1 MKLPKSW
8 SEITIEQFI
17 ELSNLDASIGS
28 YSYNSEALSVLSDT
42 SIEEIEDIDIED
54 MANIMLE
61 LNWAKSQP
69 KNFYR
74 NELLGMVVKP
84 ISKLTLFEYI
94 DLEHYF
100 ANDYV
105 KNLAIIA
112 GIRYKR
118 TEVDKFSNLIYEPYS
133 YSPKD
138 RQDLFLELPVT
149 EVYGLINEFLQF
161 RDNFLKTYENLF
173 NPEGEEDLTPE
184 EKLEMDPEEVKEIEQ
199 TKKSTKWS
207 WELMIYNLCGGDL
220 TKYEA
225 LGELPLVL
233 VFNMLGMKKELS
245 L

>member
-1 MKLPKSW
+1 MNLPKSW
-8 SEITIEQFI
+8 NEITIEQFI
-17 ELSNLDASIGS
+17 ELSNLDASTGS

-100 ANDYV
+100 ANNYIS
-105 KNLAIIA
+105 NLAIIA
-112 GIRYKR
+112 GIRYKH
-118 TEVDKFSNLIYEPYS
+118 TEVNKFSNLIYEPYS
-133 YSPKD
+133 YSPRD
-138 RQDLFLELPVT
+138 RQELFLDLPIT
-149 EVYGLINEFLQF
+149 EVYGLIQEFLQY

-173 NPEGEEDLTPE
+173 NPEAEDDLTPQ
-184 EKLEMDPEEVKEIEQ
+184 EKAEMDAEEIKEMEDA
-199 TKKSTKWS
+199 KKSTKWS
-207 WELMIYNLCGGDL
+207 WELMIYTLCDGDL

-233 VFNMLGMKKELS
+233 VFNMLGMKKELN

>member
-8 SEITIEQFI
+8 NKITIEQFI

-61 LNWAKSQP
+61 LNWAKSQQ

-100 ANDYV
+100 ANNYIS
-105 KNLAIIA
+105 NLAIIA
-112 GIRYKR
+112 AIRYKH
-118 TEVDKFSNLIYEPYS
+118 TEVNKFSNLIYEPYS
-133 YSPKD
+133 YSPRD
-138 RQDLFLELPVT
+138 RQELFLDLPIT
-149 EVYGLINEFLQF
+149 EVYGLIQEFLQY
-161 RDNFLKTYENLF
+161 RDKFLKTYENLF
-173 NPEGEEDLTPE
+173 NPEAEDDLTPQ
-184 EKLEMDPEEVKEIEQ
+184 EKAEMDAEEIKEIEDA
-199 TKKSTKWS
+199 KKSTKWS

-233 VFNMLGMKKELS
+233 VFNMLGMKKELN

>member
-8 SEITIEQFI
+8 NEITIEQFI

-100 ANDYV
+100 ANNYIS
-105 KNLAIIA
+105 NLAIIA
-112 GIRYKR
+112 AIRYKH
-118 TEVDKFSNLIYEPYS
+118 TEVNKFSNLIYEPYS
-133 YSPKD
+133 YSPRD
-138 RQDLFLELPVT
+138 RQELFLDLPIT
-149 EVYGLINEFLQF
+149 EVYGLIQEFLQY

-173 NPEGEEDLTPE
+173 NPEAEDDLTPQ
-184 EKLEMDPEEVKEIEQ
+184 EKAEMDAEEIKEIEDA
-199 TKKSTKWS
+199 KKSTKWS
-207 WELMIYNLCGGDL
+207 WELMIYTLCDGDL

-233 VFNMLGMKKELS
+233 VFNMLGMKKELN

>member
-8 SEITIEQFI
+8 NEITIEQFI

-74 NELLGMVVKP
+74 NELLGMFVKP

-100 ANDYV
+100 ANNYIS
-105 KNLAIIA
+105 NLAIIA
-112 GIRYKR
+112 GIRYKH
-118 TEVDKFSNLIYEPYS
+118 TEVNKFSNLIYEPYS
-133 YSPKD
+133 YSPRD
-138 RQDLFLELPVT
+138 RQELFLDLPIT
-149 EVYGLINEFLQF
+149 EVYGLIQEFLQY
-161 RDNFLKTYENLF
+161 RDKFLKTYENLF
-173 NPEGEEDLTPE
+173 NPEAEDDLTPQ
-184 EKLEMDPEEVKEIEQ
+184 EKAEMDAEEIKEIEDA
-199 TKKSTKWS
+199 KKSTKWS
-207 WELMIYNLCGGDL
+207 WELMIYTLCDGDL

-233 VFNMLGMKKELS
+233 VFNMLGMKKELN

>member
-8 SEITIEQFI
+8 NEITIEQFI

-100 ANDYV
+100 ANNYIS
-105 KNLAIIA
+105 NLAIIA
-112 GIRYKR
+112 AIRYKH
-118 TEVDKFSNLIYEPYS
+118 TEVNKFSNLIYEPYS
-133 YSPKD
+133 YSPRD
-138 RQDLFLELPVT
+138 RQELFLDLPIT
-149 EVYGLINEFLQF
+149 EVYGLIQEFLQY
-161 RDNFLKTYENLF
+161 RDKFLKTYENLF
-173 NPEGEEDLTPE
+173 NPEAEDDLTPQ
-184 EKLEMDPEEVKEIEQ
+184 EKAEMDAEEIKEIIKENIKESI
-199 TKKSTKWS
+199 KK
-207 WELMIYNLCGGDL
+207 L
-220 TKYEA
+220 
-225 LGELPLVL
+225 LPDV
-233 VFNMLGMKKELS
+233 ES
-245 L
+245 E

>member
-8 SEITIEQFI
+8 NEITIEQFI

-100 ANDYV
+100 ANNYIS
-105 KNLAIIA
+105 NLAIIA
-112 GIRYKR
+112 AIRYKH
-118 TEVDKFSNLIYEPYS
+118 TEVNKFSNLIYEPYS
-133 YSPKD
+133 YSPRD
-138 RQDLFLELPVT
+138 RQELFLDLPIT
-149 EVYGLINEFLQF
+149 EVYGLIQEFLQY
-161 RDNFLKTYENLF
+161 RDKFLKTYENLF
-173 NPEGEEDLTPE
+173 NPEAEDDLTPQ
-184 EKLEMDPEEVKEIEQ
+184 EKAEMDAEEIKEIEDA
-199 TKKSTKWS
+199 KKSTKWS

-233 VFNMLGMKKELS
+233 VFNMLGMKKELN

>member
-8 SEITIEQFI
+8 NKITIEQFI

-100 ANDYV
+100 ANNYIS
-105 KNLAIIA
+105 NLAIIA
-112 GIRYKR
+112 AIRYKH
-118 TEVDKFSNLIYEPYS
+118 TEVNKFSNLIYEPYS
-133 YSPKD
+133 YSPRD
-138 RQDLFLELPVT
+138 RQELFLDLPIT
-149 EVYGLINEFLQF
+149 EVYGLIQEFLQY
-161 RDNFLKTYENLF
+161 RDKFLKTYENLF
-173 NPEGEEDLTPE
+173 NPEAEDDLTPQ
-184 EKLEMDPEEVKEIEQ
+184 EKAEMDAEEIKEIEDA
-199 TKKSTKWS
+199 KKSTKWS

-233 VFNMLGMKKELS
+233 VFNMLGMKKELN

>member
-1 MKLPKSW
+1 MNLPKSW
-8 SEITIEQFI
+8 NEITIEQFI

-100 ANDYV
+100 ANNYIS
-105 KNLAIIA
+105 NLAIIA
-112 GIRYKR
+112 GIRYKH
-118 TEVDKFSNLIYEPYS
+118 TEVNKFSNLIYEPYS
-133 YSPKD
+133 YSPRD
-138 RQDLFLELPVT
+138 RQELFLDLPIT
-149 EVYGLINEFLQF
+149 EVYGLIQEFLQY
-161 RDNFLKTYENLF
+161 RDKFLKTYENLF
-173 NPEGEEDLTPE
+173 NPEAEDDLTPQ
-184 EKLEMDPEEVKEIEQ
+184 EKAEMDAEEIKEIEDA
-199 TKKSTKWS
+199 KKSTKWS
-207 WELMIYNLCGGDL
+207 WELMIYTLCDGDL

-233 VFNMLGMKKELS
+233 VFNMLGMKKELN

>member
-1 MKLPKSW
+1 MKLPLSW
-8 SEITIEQFI
+8 SDITVEQFI
-17 ELSNLDASIGS
+17 ELSTLDTTGGS
-28 YSYNSEALSVLSDT
+28 YSYNSEALSVLCD
-42 SIEEIEDIDIED
+42 IPLEDIEDIDIED
-54 MANIMLE
+54 MSDLMYE
-61 LNWAKSQP
+61 LDFTKSQP

-74 NELLGMVVKP
+74 NELLDMVAKP
-84 ISKLTLFEYI
+84 ISKLTLYEYI

-112 GIRYKR
+112 GIRYKH

-138 RQDLFLELPVT
+138 RQELFLELPIT
-149 EVYGLINEFLQF
+149 EVYGLIQEFLQY

>member
-1 MKLPKSW
+1 MKLPQSW
-8 SEITIEQFI
+8 NEISVEQFI
-17 ELSNLDASIGS
+17 ELSTLDTTIGS
-28 YSYNSEALSVLSDT
+28 YSYNTEALSVLSDT
-42 SIEEIEDIDIED
+42 SIDEIEDIDIED
-54 MANIMLE
+54 MTVIMQSME
-61 LNWAKSQP
+61 WAKSQP

-74 NELLGMVVKP
+74 NELFEMVVKP
-84 ISKLTLFEYI
+84 ISKLTLYEYI

-100 ANDYV
+100 SNNYV

-112 GIRYKR
+112 GIRYKH
-118 TEVDKFSNLIYEPYS
+118 TEVDKFSNLIYEPYR

-161 RDNFLKTYENLF
+161 RETFLKTYENLF
-173 NPEGEEDLTPE
+173 NPDGEEDLTPQ
-184 EKLEMDPEEVKEIEQ
+184 EKLEMDAEEIKEIEEN
-199 TKKSTKWS
+199 KKSTKWS
-207 WELMIYNLCGGDL
+207 WELMIYNLCDGDL

-233 VFNMLGMKKELS
+233 VFNMLGMKKELN

>member
-84 ISKLTLFEYI
+84 INKLTLFEYI

-100 ANDYV
+100 ANNYIS
-105 KNLAIIA
+105 NLAIIA
-112 GIRYKR
+112 AIRYKH
-118 TEVDKFSNLIYEPYS
+118 TEVNKFSNLIYEPYS
-133 YSPKD
+133 YSPRD
-138 RQDLFLELPVT
+138 RQELFLDLPIT
-149 EVYGLINEFLQF
+149 EVYGLIQEFLQY
-161 RDNFLKTYENLF
+161 RDKFLKTYENLF
-173 NPEGEEDLTPE
+173 NPEAEDDLTPQ
-184 EKLEMDPEEVKEIEQ
+184 EKAEMDAEEIKEIEDA
-199 TKKSTKWS
+199 KKSTKWS
-207 WELMIYNLCGGDL
+207 WELMIYTLCDGDL

-233 VFNMLGMKKELS
+233 VFNMLGMKKELN

>member
-100 ANDYV
+100 ANNYIS
-105 KNLAIIA
+105 NLAIIA
-112 GIRYKR
+112 AIRYKH
-118 TEVDKFSNLIYEPYS
+118 TEVNKFSNLIYEPYS
-133 YSPKD
+133 YSPRD
-138 RQDLFLELPVT
+138 RQELFLDLPIT
-149 EVYGLINEFLQF
+149 EVYGLIQEFLQY
-161 RDNFLKTYENLF
+161 RDKFLKTYENLF
-173 NPEGEEDLTPE
+173 NPEAEDDLTPQ
-184 EKLEMDPEEVKEIEQ
+184 EKAEMDAEEIKEIEDA
-199 TKKSTKWS
+199 KKSTKWS
-207 WELMIYNLCGGDL
+207 WELMIYTLCDGDL

-233 VFNMLGMKKELS
+233 VFNMLGMKKELN

>member
-8 SEITIEQFI
+8 NKITIEQFI

-100 ANDYV
+100 ANNYIS
-105 KNLAIIA
+105 NLAIIA
-112 GIRYKR
+112 AIRYKH
-118 TEVDKFSNLIYEPYS
+118 TEVNKFSNLIYEPYS
-133 YSPKD
+133 YSPRD
-138 RQDLFLELPVT
+138 RQELFLDLPIT
-149 EVYGLINEFLQF
+149 EVYGLIQEFLQY
-161 RDNFLKTYENLF
+161 RDKFLKTYENLF
-173 NPEGEEDLTPE
+173 NPEAEDDLTPQ
-184 EKLEMDPEEVKEIEQ
+184 EKAEMDAEEIKEIEDA
-199 TKKSTKWS
+199 KKSTKWS
-207 WELMIYNLCGGDL
+207 WELMIYTLCDGDL

-233 VFNMLGMKKELS
+233 VFNMLGMKKELN

>member
-8 SEITIEQFI
+8 NEITIEQFI

-42 SIEEIEDIDIED
+42 SIEEIEDVDIED

-100 ANDYV
+100 ANNYIS
-105 KNLAIIA
+105 NLAIIA
-112 GIRYKR
+112 AIRYKH
-118 TEVDKFSNLIYEPYS
+118 TEVNKFSNLIYEPYS
-133 YSPKD
+133 YSPRD
-138 RQDLFLELPVT
+138 RQELFLDLPIT
-149 EVYGLINEFLQF
+149 EVYGLIQEFLQY
-161 RDNFLKTYENLF
+161 RDKFLKTYENLF
-173 NPEGEEDLTPE
+173 NPEAEDDLTPQ
-184 EKLEMDPEEVKEIEQ
+184 EKAEMDAEEIKEIEDA
-199 TKKSTKWS
+199 KKSTKWS
-207 WELMIYNLCGGDL
+207 WELMIYTLCDGDL

>member
-8 SEITIEQFI
+8 NEITIEQFI

-100 ANDYV
+100 ANNYIS
-105 KNLAIIA
+105 NLAIIA
-112 GIRYKR
+112 AIRYKH
-118 TEVDKFSNLIYEPYS
+118 TEVNKFSNLIYEPYS
-133 YSPKD
+133 YSPRD
-138 RQDLFLELPVT
+138 RQELFLDLPIT
-149 EVYGLINEFLQF
+149 EVYGLIQEFLQY
-161 RDNFLKTYENLF
+161 RDKFLKTYENLF
-173 NPEGEEDLTPE
+173 NPEAEDDLTPQ
-184 EKLEMDPEEVKEIEQ
+184 EKAEMDAEEIKEIEDA
-199 TKKSTKWS
+199 KKSTKWS
-207 WELMIYNLCGGDL
+207 WELMIYTLCDGDL

-233 VFNMLGMKKELS
+233 VFNMLGMKKELN

>member
-1 MKLPKSW
+1 MNLPKSW
-8 SEITIEQFI
+8 NEITIEQFI

-100 ANDYV
+100 ANNYIS
-105 KNLAIIA
+105 NLAIIA
-112 GIRYKR
+112 GIRYKH
-118 TEVDKFSNLIYEPYS
+118 TEVNKFSNLIYEPYS
-133 YSPKD
+133 YSPRD
-138 RQDLFLELPVT
+138 RQELFLDLPIT
-149 EVYGLINEFLQF
+149 EVYGLIQEFLQY
-161 RDNFLKTYENLF
+161 RDKFLKTYENLF
-173 NPEGEEDLTPE
+173 NPEAEDDLTPQ
-184 EKLEMDPEEVKEIEQ
+184 EKAEMDAEEIKEMEDA
-199 TKKSTKWS
+199 KKSTKWS
-207 WELMIYNLCGGDL
+207 WELMIYTLCDGDL

-233 VFNMLGMKKELS
+233 VFNMLGMKKELN